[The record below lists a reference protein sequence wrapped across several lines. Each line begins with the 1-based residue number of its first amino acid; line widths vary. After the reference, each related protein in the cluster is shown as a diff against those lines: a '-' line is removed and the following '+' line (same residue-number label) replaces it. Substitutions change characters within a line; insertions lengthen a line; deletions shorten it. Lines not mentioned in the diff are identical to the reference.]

1 MKKILPILAVAFI
14 ALFFR
19 YGTQKVQSA
28 YLIIRPNYD
37 SAAQQDEEIL
47 KINNEIQTKKDVIT
61 RIKQQQE
68 EYMQAIE
75 QKRSEKSDL
84 ENQMSI
90 LENRIAQTELDIKKI
105 QLEIDKTA
113 LEIQKTKLEIATRE
127 SEILGEKE
135 RIASILGVIN
145 IQDNKTT
152 LEIMLLN
159 KSFSDYVNQL
169 QYLEDLNDSVRDSLE
184 KLRVAKKELEE
195 KNVDLSLKIA
205 KEEDLKKQLEE
216 KKVALLS
223 ERENKMYIIEQTE
236 LAESNYQALLSQARQ
251 EQEQA
256 SADIFSLERK
266 ARDKLT
272 QIEQQ
277 KIKFNDKG
285 FIWPV
290 PKNYITSYFHDPDY
304 PFRAIFEHPA
314 VDIRAGQGTTLRA
327 SASGYVARA
336 RDAGMGYSYIMII
349 HGNGLSTVYGH
360 VSQLSVSDDD
370 YVTQGQVIGRTGGLP
385 GTPGAGRLTTGPH
398 LHFEVRLNGIPV
410 NPLEY
415 LP

>member
-113 LEIQKTKLEIATRE
+113 LEIQKTKLEIASRE
-127 SEILGEKE
+127 TEILGEKE

-195 KNVDLSLKIA
+195 KNV
-205 KEEDLKKQLEE
+205 
-216 KKVALLS
+216 
-223 ERENKMYIIEQTE
+223 
-236 LAESNYQALLSQARQ
+236 ESFAQDS
-251 EQEQA
+251 
-256 SADIFSLERK
+256 
-266 ARDKLT
+266 
-272 QIEQQ
+272 
-277 KIKFNDKG
+277 KG
-285 FIWPV
+285 
-290 PKNYITSYFHDPDY
+290 
-304 PFRAIFEHPA
+304 
-314 VDIRAGQGTTLRA
+314 
-327 SASGYVARA
+327 
-336 RDAGMGYSYIMII
+336 
-349 HGNGLSTVYGH
+349 
-360 VSQLSVSDDD
+360 
-370 YVTQGQVIGRTGGLP
+370 GGP
-385 GTPGAGRLTTGPH
+385 
-398 LHFEVRLNGIPV
+398 
-410 NPLEY
+410 
-415 LP
+415 